1 MNVICCMCILCK
13 ASFFKKKF
21 VKMEDKF
28 TLESSDY
35 VMLSG
40 GDNENSQKN
49 Q

>member
-1 MNVICCMCILCK
+1 MLYAACVYYARPL
-13 ASFFKKKF
+13 FFKKKF

-28 TLESSDY
+28 TQESSDY